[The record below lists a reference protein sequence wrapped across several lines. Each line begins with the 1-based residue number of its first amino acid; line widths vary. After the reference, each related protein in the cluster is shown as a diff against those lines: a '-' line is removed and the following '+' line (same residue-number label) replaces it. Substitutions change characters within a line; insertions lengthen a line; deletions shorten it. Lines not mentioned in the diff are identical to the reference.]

1 MSSHYIA
8 IAACIC
14 LLTIC
19 YSSKLTTL
27 EVENANEDIEGNW
40 DFNVKELTVL
50 NNLIDKRVNKENKI
64 GERCIF
70 LLLFFLMQ
78 HDCVRGKGQGS
89 SRKER
94 NQETSFAGRAEDAF
108 QANSYKENS

>member
-1 MSSHYIA
+1 MWDSEDYCPVVDWLVEGFYVLVESPALRQSLQLWGFQFNIA

-27 EVENANEDIEGNW
+27 QVENANEDIEGNW

-64 GERCIF
+64 GERQI
-70 LLLFFLMQ
+70 
-78 HDCVRGKGQGS
+78 
-89 SRKER
+89 
-94 NQETSFAGRAEDAF
+94 
-108 QANSYKENS
+108 